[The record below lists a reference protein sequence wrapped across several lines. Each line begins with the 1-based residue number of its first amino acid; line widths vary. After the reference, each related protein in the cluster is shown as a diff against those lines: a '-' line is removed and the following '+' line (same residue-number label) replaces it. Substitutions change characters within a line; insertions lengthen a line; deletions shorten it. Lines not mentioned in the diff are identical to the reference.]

1 MNIMRAQVVLLAAA
15 AAAAVSAC
23 SSGGDSGA
31 ASPTPKLPATTSAA
45 APAGTVSPSAPAAGT
60 APVAAATAD
69 PNALLA
75 AQQQLTG
82 CKAALVPV
90 FDAFRNGT
98 WGTGAPQALA
108 ATPEAA
114 RPAMQ
119 QTIDYYKQ
127 ILAGDPNA
135 DKDGEGSKA
144 TNYLAAFC
152 ATPDGAKLVG
162 TTPLDALRPVK
173 TPKPS
178 RKR

>member
-1 MNIMRAQVVLLAAA
+1 M
-15 AAAAVSAC
+15 SAC
-23 SSGGDSGA
+23 SSGGGSGA
-31 ASPTPKLPATTSAA
+31 TSPTPDIPAATSAA
-45 APAGTVSPSAPAAGT
+45 ASPSAPAGGT
-60 APVAAATAD
+60 APVAAATATTAD

-98 WGTGAPQALA
+98 WGTDAAHALA
-108 ATPEAA
+108 ATPEVA

-127 ILAGDPNA
+127 ILAGDPAA

-144 TNYLAAFC
+144 TKYLADFC

-162 TTPLDALRPVK
+162 TTPVDALRPVK
-173 TPKPS
+173 IPKPS